1 MRKRIGTVTH
11 YYNRI
16 GVAVLELD
24 APLKL
29 GERLLFLGHTSE
41 FIQPVNSLEIDH
53 RKVQEVGAGAEVAIK
68 VMRRVRERD
77 QVFKVSADEEIES
90 SLQEPQTV

>member
-1 MRKRIGTVTH
+1 MRKRIGIVTH

-24 APLKL
+24 APLKM

-41 FIQPVNSLEIDH
+41 FTQLVGSMEIDH
-53 RKVQEVGAGAEVAIK
+53 RKVQEVGAGAEVAVK
-68 VMRRVRERD
+68 VICRVRRGD
-77 QVFKVSADEEIES
+77 QVFSISADEEIEPS
-90 SLQEPQTV
+90 VDELQAA

>member
-24 APLKL
+24 APLKM
-29 GERLLFLGHTSE
+29 GDRLLFLGHTSE
-41 FIQPVNSLEIDH
+41 FIQPVSSLEIDH
-53 RKVQEVGAGAEVAIK
+53 RKVQEVGAGAEAAIK
-68 VMRRVRERD
+68 VMQRVRQGD
-77 QVFKVSADEEIES
+77 QVFKVSADEEIEA
-90 SLQEPQTV
+90 SLEEPETV